1 MRENVFDFEDL
12 IFKRRMAA
20 TGSPKDNEGRR
31 PDATNNNNNN
41 NNNND
46 SNYDYERL
54 DLKPYTFNGKVV
66 IGIALVLAAAAS
78 STILAMTVSQSPQA
92 SIPISALGVIGA
104 AKDNNNNNIPTATAQ
119 GGQNAKPDREFILV
133 ANDFGWNGSQ
143 NGPVIRV
150 TKGDVVQLTISN
162 AGQMAHNFG
171 IAKLSDRATQLM
183 GETKDMTLPERVS
196 QIPYSDMAK
205 MPCPDCE
212 KKFEQGHIE
221 FFIKP
226 GNQRTVTF
234 TADEDGQFKYFCM
247 VRGHIWLGMNG
258 DFIVE
263 EPAGFIVKQPAA
275 SGVTTNG
282 GA

>member
-1 MRENVFDFEDL
+1 
-12 IFKRRMAA
+12 MAV
-20 TGSPKDNEGRR
+20 TGSSGDDDDRR
-31 PDATNNNNNN
+31 SDPTSND
-41 NNNND
+41 D
-46 SNYDYERL
+46 SNYDYERQ
-54 DLKPYTFNGKVV
+54 DLKPYTFNGRVV
-66 IGIALVLAAAAS
+66 IGIALVLAAAAGS
-78 STILAMTVSQSPQA
+78 AILAMTVSQSPQA
-92 SIPISALGVIGA
+92 SIPISALGTINA
-104 AKDNNNNNIPTATAQ
+104 AEDNIQDAMAQ
-119 GGQNAKPDREFILV
+119 GQNEVKPDWEIILV

-150 TKGDVVQLTISN
+150 TKGDVVQLTITN

-171 IAKLSDRATQLM
+171 IAKMSDRATQLM
-183 GETKDMTLPERVS
+183 EQSDDMTLPERIMHV
-196 QIPYSDMAK
+196 PYNDMAK

-212 KKFEQGHIE
+212 KKFHQGHIE

-234 TADEDGQFKYFCM
+234 TANEAGEFKYFCM

-263 EPAGFIVKQPAA
+263 EPAGFIVEQPTAGA
-275 SGVTTNG
+275 NG

>member
-1 MRENVFDFEDL
+1 
-12 IFKRRMAA
+12 MAA

-31 PDATNNNNNN
+31 PDATHNNNNND
-41 NNNND
+41 D
-46 SNYDYERL
+46 SNYDYEWR

-104 AKDNNNNNIPTATAQ
+104 AKDNNNNNNNIPTATAQ

-171 IAKLSDRATQLM
+171 IAKMSDRATELM

-196 QIPYSDMAK
+196 HIPYSDMAK